1 MSAIHA
7 VTGAFGYSGKYIASR
22 LLEGDRRVITLT
34 RSPNRPNPFGG
45 QVAAYPYDFEDGDKL
60 AHTLTGVEILYNT
73 YWVRFNHRRF
83 SQREAVQNTRTLFN
97 AARKAG
103 VRRIIHVSI
112 TNPSLDSPF
121 EYFRGKAELE
131 YALEDSGIPYTIL
144 RPAILFGHEDIL
156 VNNIAW
162 GLRRF
167 PLFPIFGAGEYR
179 VQPIHVEDFASLAVR
194 ESQESG
200 NRIIDAVGPE
210 TFTYRELVETLGEI
224 IGNPRRIISLPPAL
238 AYLQAK
244 MLGLFVGDV
253 VLSRDEID
261 ALMADL
267 LCTESPPAGETKLTE
282 WARDNADMLGRRY
295 ASELARREDRDKA
308 YSEL

>member
-1 MSAIHA
+1 MSTIHA

-60 AHTLTGVEILYNT
+60 AHTLTGVDVLYNT

-83 SQREAVQNTRTLFN
+83 TQREAVQNTRTLFN
-97 AARKAG
+97 AARKAE

-131 YALEDSGIPYTIL
+131 EALEDSGIPYTIL

-167 PLFPIFGAGEYR
+167 PLFPVFGAGEYR
-179 VQPIHVEDFASLAVR
+179 VQPIHVEDFARLAVQ

-224 IGNPRRIISLPPAL
+224 IGKPRRIISIPPAL
-238 AYLQAK
+238 AHLQAK
-244 MLGLFVGDV
+244 LLGLFVGDV

-282 WARDNADMLGRRY
+282 WARDNADTLGRRY
-295 ASELARREDRDKA
+295 ASELARREERDEA

>member
-1 MSAIHA
+1 MSTIHA

-60 AHTLTGVEILYNT
+60 AHTLTGVDVLYNT

-83 SQREAVQNTRTLFN
+83 TQREAVQNTRTLFN
-97 AARKAG
+97 AARKAE

-131 YALEDSGIPYTIL
+131 EALEDSGIPYTIL

-167 PLFPIFGAGEYR
+167 PLFPVFGAGEYR
-179 VQPIHVEDFASLAVR
+179 VQPIHVEDFARLAVQ

-224 IGNPRRIISLPPAL
+224 IGKPRRIISIPPAL

-244 MLGLFVGDV
+244 LLGLFVGDV

-267 LCTESPPAGETKLTE
+267 LCTESPPTGETKLTE
-282 WARDNADMLGRRY
+282 WARDNADTLGRRY
-295 ASELARREDRDKA
+295 ASELARREERDEA